1 MTKQQRARNG
11 RCAEMRKGNALT
23 VFEHRQSKYT
33 LGSTN
38 VSSEL

>member
-1 MTKQQRARNG
+1 LLRELNLRRNAL
-11 RCAEMRKGNALT
+11 RIALT

-38 VSSEL
+38 VSTRL

>member
-1 MTKQQRARNG
+1 MSCLLRELNLRRTALRI
-11 RCAEMRKGNALT
+11 ALT

-38 VSSEL
+38 VSTRL

>member
-1 MTKQQRARNG
+1 MSWLIFGEKNSRRAALRI
-11 RCAEMRKGNALT
+11 ALT

-38 VSSEL
+38 VSAKL